1 MTPPNSN
8 IVSIFTKQVKNYISD
23 DFLAFDIEH
32 NLRSAVSEMQEKKKH
47 TIVATHQGQIYGII
61 TDRDLV
67 EKLLYKEYNFST
79 ISDIMTSP
87 ASYVYEDDLLFH
99 AVGKMGQRGFRH
111 LPVANINNEP
121 IGVLY
126 IEDAL
131 FAELGNSGR
140 QINELQFESDEAGI
154 IALKKKQVQLAE
166 ELTQGN
172 YSPHDISY
180 ILSFLNLV
188 IYRRSIRLAID
199 RLEQKKII
207 DQVPNYCVIVMGS
220 GGRMESFIHPDQD
233 NGLIYEVPEGADQK
247 KIDQYFEALAKEF
260 TIILDKA
267 DIPLCKGD
275 LMATNPLWRKSIGK
289 WKSEFDD
296 WVNKADD
303 TTLRYIDMLYD
314 FIPVYGDPELSN
326 SLRDHT
332 LNKLKNT
339 PSFLKYLYK
348 RDQETNAGVGW
359 FGQFILEKEKGDNF
373 GLLNLKH
380 TGTLPLVEAARMY
393 AIKYSIR
400 EISTFNRLDKLT
412 QLNVFT
418 KDEND
423 FFKNAHTFIAGILI
437 KFQTRQAKQNK
448 EIKNYIDPYYLSDR
462 ETKILKLYLKEIRK
476 LKERLRSEFTGEYY

>member
-1 MTPPNSN
+1 
-8 IVSIFTKQVKNYISD
+8 
-23 DFLAFDIEH
+23 
-32 NLRSAVSEMQEKKKH
+32 
-47 TIVATHQGQIYGII
+47 
-61 TDRDLV
+61 
-67 EKLLYKEYNFST
+67 
-79 ISDIMTSP
+79 IMTSP

-207 DQVPNYCVIVMGS
+207 DQIPNYCVIVMGS

-275 LMATNPLWRKSIGK
+275 L
-289 WKSEFDD
+289 
-296 WVNKADD
+296 
-303 TTLRYIDMLYD
+303 
-314 FIPVYGDPELSN
+314 
-326 SLRDHT
+326 
-332 LNKLKNT
+332 
-339 PSFLKYLYK
+339 
-348 RDQETNAGVGW
+348 
-359 FGQFILEKEKGDNF
+359 
-373 GLLNLKH
+373 
-380 TGTLPLVEAARMY
+380 
-393 AIKYSIR
+393 
-400 EISTFNRLDKLT
+400 
-412 QLNVFT
+412 
-418 KDEND
+418 
-423 FFKNAHTFIAGILI
+423 
-437 KFQTRQAKQNK
+437 
-448 EIKNYIDPYYLSDR
+448 
-462 ETKILKLYLKEIRK
+462 
-476 LKERLRSEFTGEYY
+476 